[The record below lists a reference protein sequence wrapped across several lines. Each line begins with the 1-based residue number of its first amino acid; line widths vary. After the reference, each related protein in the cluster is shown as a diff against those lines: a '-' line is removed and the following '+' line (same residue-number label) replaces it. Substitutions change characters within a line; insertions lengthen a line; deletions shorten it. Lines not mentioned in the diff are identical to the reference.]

1 MDQENVGKFIAE
13 LRKEKKLTQVQLGGK
28 LGVTDKTVSKWEK
41 GITAPSISILNDLS
55 SILGVTTT
63 ELLSGER
70 LEEIN
75 PQKVDNTIYS
85 NIKFYTKINKKKY
98 LKKVSIFFIGII
110 VFFLIIIVLLF
121 LNNNYDNCYI
131 YELSSENENF
141 KVNGIISLTTEK
153 DIISINSIENISD
166 YELDN
171 EMIYSYEFSL
181 DINKE
186 TIYKEGN
193 ISLYEYN
200 KSDQAIYLNEALNK
214 IKIYITENSNYNS
227 VIQDDIFENENI
239 ILSINYIDKEL
250 IEKEINLN
258 LKLNKVFSNN
268 KMFYDGGNKF

>member
-1 MDQENVGKFIAE
+1 MDLEKVGKFIAE
-13 LRKEKKLTQVQLGGK
+13 LRKEKKFTQVQLGEK

-41 GITAPSISILNDLS
+41 GISAPSISILNDLS
-55 SILGVTTT
+55 SILEITTT

-70 LEEIN
+70 LKELN

-85 NIKFYTKINKKKY
+85 NIKYYTKIDKKKY
-98 LKKVSIFFIGII
+98 LKKVSICFIGTII
-110 VFFLIIIVLLF
+110 LFLIIIVLLF

-141 KVNGIISLTTEK
+141 KINGIVSLTTEK
-153 DIISINSIENISD
+153 DIISINSIENVSD

-171 EMIYSYEFSL
+171 EMVYSYEFSL
-181 DINKE
+181 NINKE

-200 KSDQAIYLNEALNK
+200 NSDQAVLLNEIFSK
-214 IKIYITENSNYNS
+214 IKLYVAENSNYNS
-227 VIQDDIFENENI
+227 VIQDDMFDNKNIFLKI
-239 ILSINYIDKEL
+239 KYINQKL